1 MDVEALVDG
10 IYEAAVV
17 PEYWPRILEQ
27 ICSLADGDAASLIAF
42 GHDAGL
48 RYVTTKSYEAAFSD
62 YAANGASLPNIRPQ
76 RGLERMPMAFA
87 HDLEVCSQAELDADP
102 IYLRFARP
110 YGFGWTAGT
119 VVPVPSGDLI
129 VYDVAKSTSKGP
141 FTRAAMERL
150 DPFRPHLA
158 RAALLAHRLRMQQA
172 RAVTEALDIL
182 GLPAAVVGRNRA
194 VLAANASLQALAP
207 RVKIGAFDRI
217 YLQAK
222 AADDLLAAALSSRGF
237 NSVRSIPLA
246 ATENAPA
253 IVAHVVPIRRA
264 AGDIFARAEVLVL
277 LTPVTAP
284 SAPLT
289 EVLTGLF
296 DLTPAE
302 AKVARGISVGRSVEQ
317 LAASHGIS
325 RETIRSQLKS
335 LMMKTGTSRQ
345 VELAVLLSGL
355 RSI

>member
-1 MDVEALVDG
+1 MELDSLVEG
-10 IYEAAVV
+10 IYEAAII
-17 PEYWPRILEQ
+17 PEYWPRVLEQ
-27 ICSLADGDAASLIAF
+27 IGNLADGDAASLIAF
-42 GHDAGL
+42 GQDGGL
-48 RYVTTKSYEAAFSD
+48 RYVTTKSYEAAFTD
-62 YAANGASLPNIRPQ
+62 YATNGASLPNIRPQ
-76 RGLERMPMAFA
+76 RALERMPMAFA

-102 IYLRFARP
+102 VYVRFARP
-110 YGFGWTAGT
+110 YGFSWTAGT

-129 VYDVAKSTSKGP
+129 VYDIAKSTKKGP

-158 RAALLAHRLRMQQA
+158 RAALLASRLRLQA
-172 RAVTEALDIL
+172 AKAATEALDIL

-194 VLAANASLQALAP
+194 VLAANESMLALAP

-222 AADDLLAAALSSRGF
+222 AADDLFAAALSTPSF
-237 NSVRSIPLA
+237 NGVRSIPLA
-246 ATENAPA
+246 ATETASA
-253 IVAHVVPIRRA
+253 IVAHVVPVRRA
-264 AGDIFARAEVLVL
+264 AGDIFARANVLVL
-277 LTPVTAP
+277 CTPVTAP

-302 AKVARGISVGRSVEQ
+302 AKIARGISVGRSVED
-317 LAASHGIS
+317 LAASYGIS
-325 RETIRSQLKS
+325 RETVRSQLKS

-345 VELAVLLSGL
+345 VELAVLLSGF
-355 RSI
+355 RAI